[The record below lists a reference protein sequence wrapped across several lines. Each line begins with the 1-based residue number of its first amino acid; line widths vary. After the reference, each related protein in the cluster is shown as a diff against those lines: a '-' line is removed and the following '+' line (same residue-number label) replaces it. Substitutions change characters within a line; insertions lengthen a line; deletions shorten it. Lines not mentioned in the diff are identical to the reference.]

1 MLVEYKNS
9 LCSPRP
15 LLFGL
20 TSCVGHCQEQ
30 VFKCTKQKTYEN
42 KLKIWFCLINVY
54 ITITYKFA
62 HQNSNT
68 DRWVSG
74 YESME
79 MFLLKFSKV
88 TVFTSKNT
96 PFPSLKIQRVVNE
109 FWYIFPRSVKI
120 KINAE
125 QWKRAVSLPRKLVL
139 GGVSGTVGGR
149 AQLTWDVKPHETRHL
164 LS

>member
-1 MLVEYKNS
+1 MTSRWFLKHKRALLVEYKSS

-30 VFKCTKQKTYEN
+30 VFKCTKKKPYEN

-62 HQNSNT
+62 HQKSNT

-74 YESME
+74 YESFA

-88 TVFTSKNT
+88 TVFTSKNP

-109 FWYIFPRSVKI
+109 FCFTRKNLKYIFSYVCKNKNQCRTMEERSLLAKKI
-120 KINAE
+120 
-125 QWKRAVSLPRKLVL
+125 S
-139 GGVSGTVGGR
+139 VGGR
-149 AQLTWDVKPHETRHL
+149 
-164 LS
+164 